1 MTRWVLASS
10 NAGKLRE
17 FAHALAPIFDSH
29 QIELVSQADLGVSS
43 ADEPFDSFEENALAK
58 ARHASEQTG
67 LAALADDSGICVD
80 SLGGRPGVRS
90 ARYWADHAHL
100 AAPEI
105 AKSLSAMNADAA
117 NLAWLLHQ
125 VQTARQ
131 HQYPQATPPES
142 FWNAAY
148 VAAIAFVA
156 GPDDANPIVVT
167 GRWQGRI
174 VTEPRGTGG
183 FGYDPIFFDREFA
196 KTAAEMTLA
205 EKQSV
210 SHRGRALNALLKAL
224 ALSSI

>member
-17 FAHALAPIFDSH
+17 FAHALAPVFDSH
-29 QIELVSQADLGVSS
+29 QIQLVSQSDLGVAS

-58 ARHASEQTG
+58 ARHASAQTG
-67 LAALADDSGICVD
+67 LPALADDSGICVD

-90 ARYWADHAHL
+90 ARYWVDHAHL
-100 AAPEI
+100 ATPEI
-105 AKSLSAMNADAA
+105 AKSLSAMTTDAA
-117 NLAWLLHQ
+117 NLAWLLHEL
-125 VQTARQ
+125 QTARQ
-131 HQYPQATPPES
+131 IQYPRDEPPES

-156 GPDDANPIVVT
+156 GPDDAHPIVVT

-174 VTEPRGTGG
+174 VTDPRGNGG
-183 FGYDPIFFDREFA
+183 FGYDPIFFDREFG

-210 SHRGRALNALLKAL
+210 SHRGRALSALLKAL
-224 ALSSI
+224 ALTSL